1 MLIIPYTP
9 PRVSRYN
16 YMCKKIYFTM
26 IKFKN
31 NLLIKNIIILLVS
44 GALAKVLGMLGKII
58 YTRIA
63 GVNVVGLYTMI
74 TPTFMLIISICQF
87 SFPISISKISA
98 EEKYDNKSL
107 LKSAY
112 FVGSIISIILIIILI
127 LTSNLIALSL
137 HNKLLA
143 PAILSISAIIP
154 FVMIS
159 SVQRGFLHGKE
170 DMLPAS
176 ITNVTEEIIK
186 IILILFLLPIAISKG
201 DITSVIFLILF
212 NVITESSNILFMQKV
227 ISKKYISNKKGKVN
241 KKIIKEI
248 LSISIPTTSVRLIA
262 SIGFFLE
269 PIILTN
275 TLLSSGYS
283 PNYITMEYG
292 IINSYIVPLLS
303 IPSFFSISIASALL
317 PNITK
322 AYANKKYD
330 EFNRKLLKLM
340 FLSMLVG
347 AVCLTI
353 ILIFPNEML
362 KLVYNVN
369 FGINYIYLIGPFFLI
384 LYMQPTLSVALQAM
398 DKTNKLF
405 LTSTISVIIKY
416 SALYVLGK
424 IGFGMNALI
433 FAMIAGIVT
442 TTSLVLIIVLKELKK
457 KTS

>member
-1 MLIIPYTP
+1 
-9 PRVSRYN
+9 
-16 YMCKKIYFTM
+16 M

-112 FVGSIISIILIIILI
+112 FVGFIISIILIIILI

-143 PAILSISAIIP
+143 PAIFSISAIIP

-212 NVITESSNILFMQKV
+212 NVITESSNILFMQKA
-227 ISKKYISNKKGKVN
+227 ISKNYISNKKGKVN

-353 ILIFPNEML
+353 ILIFPNEIL

>member
-1 MLIIPYTP
+1 
-9 PRVSRYN
+9 
-16 YMCKKIYFTM
+16 M

-143 PAILSISAIIP
+143 PAILSISVIIP

-212 NVITESSNILFMQKV
+212 NVITEGSNILFMQKA
-227 ISKKYISNKKGKVN
+227 ISKNYISNKKGKVN

-353 ILIFPNEML
+353 ILIFPNEIL

>member
-1 MLIIPYTP
+1 
-9 PRVSRYN
+9 
-16 YMCKKIYFTM
+16 M

-170 DMLPAS
+170 DMFPAS

-353 ILIFPNEML
+353 ILIFPNEIL

>member
-1 MLIIPYTP
+1 
-9 PRVSRYN
+9 
-16 YMCKKIYFTM
+16 MCKKIYFTM

-143 PAILSISAIIP
+143 PAILSISVIIP

-212 NVITESSNILFMQKV
+212 NVITESSNILFMKKS
-227 ISKKYISNKKGKVN
+227 ISKKYISNKKGKIN

-353 ILIFPNEML
+353 ILIFPSEIL

>member
-1 MLIIPYTP
+1 
-9 PRVSRYN
+9 
-16 YMCKKIYFTM
+16 M

-98 EEKYDNKSL
+98 EEKCDNKSL

-112 FVGSIISIILIIILI
+112 FVGFIISIILIIILI
-127 LTSNLIALSL
+127 LTSNLIATSL

-143 PAILSISAIIP
+143 PAILSISVIIP

-212 NVITESSNILFMQKV
+212 NVITEISNILFMQKA
-227 ISKKYISNKKGKVN
+227 ISKNYISNKKGKVN

-283 PNYITMEYG
+283 SNYITMEYG

-353 ILIFPNEML
+353 ILIFPNEIL

>member
-1 MLIIPYTP
+1 
-9 PRVSRYN
+9 
-16 YMCKKIYFTM
+16 MCKKIYFTM

-112 FVGSIISIILIIILI
+112 FVGFIISIILIIILI

-143 PAILSISAIIP
+143 PAILSISVIIP

-212 NVITESSNILFMQKV
+212 NVITETSNILFMQKV

-353 ILIFPNEML
+353 ILIFPNEIL

-416 SALYVLGK
+416 STLYFLGK

>member
-1 MLIIPYTP
+1 
-9 PRVSRYN
+9 
-16 YMCKKIYFTM
+16 MCKKIYFTM

-127 LTSNLIALSL
+127 LASNLIALSL

-143 PAILSISAIIP
+143 PAILNISAIIP

-353 ILIFPNEML
+353 ILIFPNEIL

-416 SALYVLGK
+416 SILYVLGK

-433 FAMIAGIVT
+433 FAMIAGIVS

>member
-1 MLIIPYTP
+1 
-9 PRVSRYN
+9 
-16 YMCKKIYFTM
+16 M

-143 PAILSISAIIP
+143 PAVFSISAIIP

-186 IILILFLLPIAISKG
+186 IILILFLLPIAICKG

-212 NVITESSNILFMQKV
+212 NVITESSNILFMQKA
-227 ISKKYISNKKGKVN
+227 ISKNYISNKKGKVN

-353 ILIFPNEML
+353 ILIFPSEIL

>member
-1 MLIIPYTP
+1 
-9 PRVSRYN
+9 
-16 YMCKKIYFTM
+16 MCKKIYFTM

-112 FVGSIISIILIIILI
+112 FVGFIISIILIIILI
-127 LTSNLIALSL
+127 LTSNLIATSL
-137 HNKLLA
+137 HNRLLA
-143 PAILSISAIIP
+143 PAILSISVIIP

-212 NVITESSNILFMQKV
+212 NVITETSNILFMQKV

-353 ILIFPNEML
+353 ILIFPNEIL

-416 SALYVLGK
+416 STLYFLGK

>member
-1 MLIIPYTP
+1 
-9 PRVSRYN
+9 
-16 YMCKKIYFTM
+16 M

-347 AVCLTI
+347 AICLTI
-353 ILIFPNEML
+353 ILIFPNEIL

-384 LYMQPTLSVALQAM
+384 LYMQPTLSVALQVM

-416 SALYVLGK
+416 STLYVLGK

>member
-1 MLIIPYTP
+1 
-9 PRVSRYN
+9 
-16 YMCKKIYFTM
+16 MCKKIYFTM

-58 YTRIA
+58 YTRIV

-170 DMLPAS
+170 DMFPAS

-275 TLLSSGYS
+275 TLLSIGYS

-353 ILIFPNEML
+353 ILIFPNEIL

>member
-1 MLIIPYTP
+1 
-9 PRVSRYN
+9 
-16 YMCKKIYFTM
+16 M

-44 GALAKVLGMLGKII
+44 GAIAKVLGMIGKII

-63 GVNVVGLYTMI
+63 GVNVVSLYTMI
-74 TPTFMLIISICQF
+74 TPTLMLIISITQF

-98 EEKYDNKSL
+98 EGKYDNKSL
-107 LKSAY
+107 LKNAY
-112 FVGSIISIILIIILI
+112 LIGLIINIILI
-127 LTSNLIALSL
+127 LILVLSSNFIAKAL
-137 HNKLLA
+137 HNRALA
-143 PAILSISAIIP
+143 PAILSISVIIP
-154 FVMIS
+154 FVCVS

-176 ITNVTEEIIK
+176 ITNITEEIIK
-186 IILILFLLPIAISKG
+186 ILLIIFILPITISSG
-201 DITSVIFLILF
+201 NITSVIFLILF
-212 NVITESSNILFMQKV
+212 NVITETSNILFMQKA
-227 ISKKYISNKKGKVN
+227 INKKYINHSKGRINKN
-241 KKIIKEI
+241 IIKEI

-262 SIGFFLE
+262 SVGFFLE

-275 TLLSSGYS
+275 TLLYTGYS

-347 AVCLTI
+347 AICLI
-353 ILIFPNEML
+353 FILIFPNEIL

-384 LYMQPTLSVALQAM
+384 LYMQPTLSVAIQAM
-398 DKTNKLF
+398 GKTNKLF
-405 LTSTISVIIKY
+405 LTSTISVIVKY
-416 SALYVLGK
+416 SALYILGK
-424 IGFGMNALI
+424 NGLGMNSLI
-433 FAMIAGIVT
+433 FSMIIGIVT
-442 TTSLVLIIVLKELKK
+442 TTSLVIIIVLKELKK
-457 KTS
+457 KNR

>member
-1 MLIIPYTP
+1 
-9 PRVSRYN
+9 
-16 YMCKKIYFTM
+16 M

-63 GVNVVGLYTMI
+63 GVNVVVLYTMI

-143 PAILSISAIIP
+143 PTILSISAIIP

-201 DITSVIFLILF
+201 DIASVIFLILF

-353 ILIFPNEML
+353 ILIFPNEIL

-416 SALYVLGK
+416 STLYVLGK

>member
-1 MLIIPYTP
+1 
-9 PRVSRYN
+9 
-16 YMCKKIYFTM
+16 MCKKIYFTM

-127 LTSNLIALSL
+127 LTSNIIALSL

-212 NVITESSNILFMQKV
+212 NVITEGSNILFMQKA
-227 ISKKYISNKKGKVN
+227 ISKNYISNKKGKVN

-353 ILIFPNEML
+353 ILIFPSEIL

>member
-1 MLIIPYTP
+1 
-9 PRVSRYN
+9 
-16 YMCKKIYFTM
+16 M

-170 DMLPAS
+170 DMFPAS

-353 ILIFPNEML
+353 ILIFPNEIL

-416 SALYVLGK
+416 STLYVLGK

>member
-1 MLIIPYTP
+1 
-9 PRVSRYN
+9 
-16 YMCKKIYFTM
+16 M

-58 YTRIA
+58 YTRIV

-137 HNKLLA
+137 HNKLLV

-186 IILILFLLPIAISKG
+186 IILILFLLPIAISKS

-212 NVITESSNILFMQKV
+212 NVVTESSNILFMQKA
-227 ISKKYISNKKGKVN
+227 ISKNYISNKKGKVN

-330 EFNRKLLKLM
+330 EFNKKLLKLM

-353 ILIFPNEML
+353 ILIFPNEIL

-398 DKTNKLF
+398 NKTNKLF

>member
-1 MLIIPYTP
+1 
-9 PRVSRYN
+9 
-16 YMCKKIYFTM
+16 M

-186 IILILFLLPIAISKG
+186 IILILFLLPIAISKS

-212 NVITESSNILFMQKV
+212 NVVTESSNILFMQKV

-330 EFNRKLLKLM
+330 EFNKKLLKLM

-353 ILIFPNEML
+353 ILIFPNEIL

>member
-1 MLIIPYTP
+1 
-9 PRVSRYN
+9 
-16 YMCKKIYFTM
+16 M

-212 NVITESSNILFMQKV
+212 NVVTESSNILFMQKV

-353 ILIFPNEML
+353 ILIFPNEIL

>member
-1 MLIIPYTP
+1 
-9 PRVSRYN
+9 
-16 YMCKKIYFTM
+16 MCKKIYFTM

-186 IILILFLLPIAISKG
+186 IILILFLLPITINKG

-212 NVITESSNILFMQKV
+212 NVITEGSNILFMQKA

-353 ILIFPNEML
+353 ILIFPNEIL

>member
-1 MLIIPYTP
+1 
-9 PRVSRYN
+9 
-16 YMCKKIYFTM
+16 M

-112 FVGSIISIILIIILI
+112 FVGSIISIILIIILF
-127 LTSNLIALSL
+127 LTSNLISLSL

-201 DITSVIFLILF
+201 DIASVIFLILF

-353 ILIFPNEML
+353 ILIFPNEIL

-424 IGFGMNALI
+424 IGFGMNAFI

>member
-1 MLIIPYTP
+1 
-9 PRVSRYN
+9 
-16 YMCKKIYFTM
+16 M

-112 FVGSIISIILIIILI
+112 FVGSIISIILIIILL
-127 LTSNLIALSL
+127 LTSNLIAASL

-212 NVITESSNILFMQKV
+212 NVVTESSNILFMQKA
-227 ISKKYISNKKGKVN
+227 ISKKYISNKKGMVN

-353 ILIFPNEML
+353 ILIFPNEIL

-416 SALYVLGK
+416 STLYVLGK

>member
-1 MLIIPYTP
+1 
-9 PRVSRYN
+9 
-16 YMCKKIYFTM
+16 M

-58 YTRIA
+58 YTRIV

-137 HNKLLA
+137 HNKLLV

-186 IILILFLLPIAISKG
+186 IILILFLLPIAISKS

-212 NVITESSNILFMQKV
+212 NVVTESSNILFMQKV

-330 EFNRKLLKLM
+330 KFNKKLLKLM

-353 ILIFPNEML
+353 ILIFPNEIL

-398 DKTNKLF
+398 NKTNKLF

>member
-1 MLIIPYTP
+1 
-9 PRVSRYN
+9 
-16 YMCKKIYFTM
+16 MCKKIYFTM

-143 PAILSISAIIP
+143 PTILSISAIIP

-353 ILIFPNEML
+353 ILIFPNEIL

-384 LYMQPTLSVALQAM
+384 LYMQPTLSVTLQAM

-416 SALYVLGK
+416 STLYILGK

>member
-1 MLIIPYTP
+1 
-9 PRVSRYN
+9 
-16 YMCKKIYFTM
+16 M

-137 HNKLLA
+137 HNKLLV

-353 ILIFPNEML
+353 ILIFPNEIL

>member
-1 MLIIPYTP
+1 
-9 PRVSRYN
+9 
-16 YMCKKIYFTM
+16 MCKKIYFTM

-44 GALAKVLGMLGKII
+44 GALAKLLGMLGKII

-112 FVGSIISIILIIILI
+112 FVGSIISIMLIIILI

-137 HNKLLA
+137 HNKLLV

-212 NVITESSNILFMQKV
+212 NVITESSNILFMQKA
-227 ISKKYISNKKGKVN
+227 ISKDYISNKKGKVN

-353 ILIFPNEML
+353 ILIFPNEIL

-416 SALYVLGK
+416 STLYVLGK

>member
-1 MLIIPYTP
+1 
-9 PRVSRYN
+9 
-16 YMCKKIYFTM
+16 M

-112 FVGSIISIILIIILI
+112 FVGSIISIILIIILL
-127 LTSNLIALSL
+127 LTSNLIAASL

-212 NVITESSNILFMQKV
+212 NVVTESSNILFMQKV

-292 IINSYIVPLLS
+292 IINSYIFPLLS

-347 AVCLTI
+347 AVCLTV
-353 ILIFPNEML
+353 ILIFPNEIL

>member
-1 MLIIPYTP
+1 
-9 PRVSRYN
+9 
-16 YMCKKIYFTM
+16 M

-112 FVGSIISIILIIILI
+112 FVGFIISIILIIILI
-127 LTSNLIALSL
+127 LTSNLIATSL

-143 PAILSISAIIP
+143 PAILSISVIIP

-227 ISKKYISNKKGKVN
+227 ISKKYISNKKSKVN

-347 AVCLTI
+347 AVCLTV
-353 ILIFPNEML
+353 ILIFPNEIL

>member
-1 MLIIPYTP
+1 
-9 PRVSRYN
+9 
-16 YMCKKIYFTM
+16 M

-347 AVCLTI
+347 AVCLTV
-353 ILIFPNEML
+353 ILIFPNEIL

-416 SALYVLGK
+416 STLYVLGK

>member
-1 MLIIPYTP
+1 
-9 PRVSRYN
+9 
-16 YMCKKIYFTM
+16 M

-186 IILILFLLPIAISKG
+186 IVLILFLLPIAISKG

-353 ILIFPNEML
+353 ILIFPNEIL

-416 SALYVLGK
+416 STLYVLGK

-433 FAMIAGIVT
+433 FAMTAGIVT

>member
-1 MLIIPYTP
+1 
-9 PRVSRYN
+9 
-16 YMCKKIYFTM
+16 MCKKIYFTM

-186 IILILFLLPIAISKG
+186 IVLILFLLPIAISKG

-353 ILIFPNEML
+353 ILIFPNEIL

-416 SALYVLGK
+416 STLYVLGK

-433 FAMIAGIVT
+433 FAMTAGIVT

>member
-1 MLIIPYTP
+1 
-9 PRVSRYN
+9 
-16 YMCKKIYFTM
+16 M

-58 YTRIA
+58 YTRIV

-143 PAILSISAIIP
+143 PTILSISAIIP

-186 IILILFLLPIAISKG
+186 IILILFLLPIAINKG

-212 NVITESSNILFMQKV
+212 NVITEGSNILFMQKA

-353 ILIFPNEML
+353 ILIFPNEIL

>member
-1 MLIIPYTP
+1 
-9 PRVSRYN
+9 
-16 YMCKKIYFTM
+16 M

-112 FVGSIISIILIIILI
+112 FVGSIISIILIIILL
-127 LTSNLIALSL
+127 LTSNLIAASL

-212 NVITESSNILFMQKV
+212 NVVTESSNILFMQKA
-227 ISKKYISNKKGKVN
+227 ISKNYISNKKGKVN

-292 IINSYIVPLLS
+292 IINSYIFPLLS

-353 ILIFPNEML
+353 ILIFPNEIL

-416 SALYVLGK
+416 STLYVLGK

>member
-1 MLIIPYTP
+1 
-9 PRVSRYN
+9 
-16 YMCKKIYFTM
+16 MCKKIYFTM

-44 GALAKVLGMLGKII
+44 GALAKILGMLGKII

-127 LTSNLIALSL
+127 LTSNLIAISL

-212 NVITESSNILFMQKV
+212 NVITETSNILFMQKA
-227 ISKKYISNKKGKVN
+227 INKKYISNKKGKIN

-353 ILIFPNEML
+353 ILIFPNEIL

-416 SALYVLGK
+416 NTLYVLGK

>member
-1 MLIIPYTP
+1 
-9 PRVSRYN
+9 
-16 YMCKKIYFTM
+16 M

-112 FVGSIISIILIIILI
+112 FVGSIISIILIIILF
-127 LTSNLIALSL
+127 LTSNLISLSL

-201 DITSVIFLILF
+201 DIASVIFLILF

-269 PIILTN
+269 PIILAN

-353 ILIFPNEML
+353 ILIFPSEIL